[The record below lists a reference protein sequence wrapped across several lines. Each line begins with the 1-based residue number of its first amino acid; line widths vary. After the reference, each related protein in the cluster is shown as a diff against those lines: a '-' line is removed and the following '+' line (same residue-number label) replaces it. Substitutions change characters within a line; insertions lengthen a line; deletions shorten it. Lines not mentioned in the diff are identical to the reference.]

1 MKVQSIFLNKMWTGY
16 IVVLAALLGVVSCYP
31 EGRVVNG
38 TDSDITKFPFLVSL
52 RGSTGSHSCGASIIA
67 PRWILTA
74 AHCVVSATASR
85 ISIQYASTVIAATS
99 SNVAKVKRIIV
110 HEDYSPE
117 DAYAN
122 DIALLKLF
130 GQLVY
135 NYKTIAPVTLPEP
148 YFEIPQVQAG
158 APGVLAGWGRNET
171 GGPVQTVVQEVDLK
185 IFSDDECTERHNGRT
200 TTDHLCGGVDEGGKG
215 QCNGDSGGPLLYNGS
230 IQLGIVSWSIKPC
243 AVYPYPGVYTKVSHY
258 ISWIKKNMN

>member
-1 MKVQSIFLNKMWTGY
+1 MLTRFTVI
-16 IVVLAALLGVVSCYP
+16 LAALLGAVACYP

-38 TDSDITKFPFLVSL
+38 TDSDVGKFPFIVSL
-52 RGSTGSHSCGASIIA
+52 RGSTGSHSCGSSIIA

-74 AHCVVSATASR
+74 AHCVSGASTSR
-85 ISIQYASTVIAATS
+85 ISLQYASTETDPNS
-99 SNVAKVKRIIV
+99 TNVAKVKRIII
-110 HEDYSPE
+110 HEYYRPADS
-117 DAYAN
+117 YAN
-122 DIALLKLF
+122 DIALLELF

-148 YFEIPQVQAG
+148 NFEIPQVSEG

-171 GGPVQTVVQEVDLK
+171 GGPVQKVLQEVNLK
-185 IFSDDECTERHNGRT
+185 IYSDEECTSRHEGRT

-215 QCNGDSGGPLLYNGS
+215 QCNGDSGGPLLYQGS

-243 AVYPYPGVYTKVSHY
+243 AIYPYPGVYTKVSHY
-258 ISWIKKNMN
+258 VNWIRQNVDSVI